1 MFRGS
6 RAIPGRRF
14 QWAVDEPISSVPML
28 RYPLL
33 PSPTFSILSL
43 FSPHRITSHSPFL
56 RSSPSHFSLLLFLL
70 LFLSVNLSS
79 CVSPLVCFLSL
90 HHSRPPKLPSP
101 RNRLSFSLSLRLHPE
116 PDSRSICDL
125 EGFRA
130 EAGHYGS
137 LSRLGN
143 TEYRGPILSAG
154 KFIARSTLIGR
165 EIIGHSFSP
174 SARSKRLSLIHD
186 FSRIIAGPCHRLPPF
201 PLSLPRFRF
210 LRPLS

>member
-1 MFRGS
+1 MS
-6 RAIPGRRF
+6 
-14 QWAVDEPISSVPML
+14 
-28 RYPLL
+28 L
-33 PSPTFSILSL
+33 PSFVFSL
-43 FSPHRITSHSPFL
+43 FVTPARL
-56 RSSPSHFSLLLFLL
+56 SSP
-70 LFLSVNLSS
+70 
-79 CVSPLVCFLSL
+79 P
-90 HHSRPPKLPSP
+90 PSP
-101 RNRLSFSLSLRLHPE
+101 RNRLSFSLSLRLYPE

-130 EAGHYGS
+130 EAGHYGP

-186 FSRIIAGPCHRLPPF
+186 FSRIIAGPCHRLPS
-201 PLSLPRFRF
+201 LSLVFVFSLLNIF
-210 LRPLS
+210 LFLDPQQRANIIGRRSDVFDTST